1 VKGHLDS
8 GVRAVYAYAAPRLAM
23 PSPFPGDVRRLKQR
37 FFQSNQQL
45 VTLRLG
51 TAIDRANFA
60 LAREVGIGIT
70 CDGIY
75 GMATPARPDSSPSII
90 QMAGDGLLGPDVTFL
105 HGTGFKQDVF
115 RVLVERKANLVLAP
129 TSDATLRGLADS
141 ITPVQGVIDSNHLER
156 TGLSSD
162 VEISLSGDLFAQM
175 RAVFLVQRMLASKR
189 WADAGA
195 APAPMQVRDVLKM
208 ATVGGANANGLLDR
222 IGTLTPGKEA
232 DLVLLRARDPNI
244 GPLNNAAATVVVAAT
259 PDTVDTVIIGGQI
272 RKRRGALVR
281 TDVAKILRDAE
292 LSRDFL
298 GDAAGVWR
306 PADMLS

>member
-1 VKGHLDS
+1 
-8 GVRAVYAYAAPRLAM
+8 
-23 PSPFPGDVRRLKQR
+23 
-37 FFQSNQQL
+37 
-45 VTLRLG
+45 
-51 TAIDRANFA
+51 
-60 LAREVGIGIT
+60 
-70 CDGIY
+70 
-75 GMATPARPDSSPSII
+75 
-90 QMAGDGLLGPDVTFL
+90 
-105 HGTGFKQDVF
+105 
-115 RVLVERKANLVLAP
+115 VLVERKANLVLAP

-292 LSRDFL
+292 LSIVLVSDGEMQRLNRRWRRKDRPTDVLSFPLDAGGLL
-298 GDAAGVWR
+298 GDVVISVDTARRQAAEQGTTLGR
-306 PADMLS
+306 EADRLLIHGLLHLLGYDHERSPAAARRMQRRERALARWL